1 MANMVVFVEYWCFM
15 LWFGRLAFNSSNI
28 EYGFVVSIFLW
39 RLRPS
44 SGSRRST
51 SDSLQ
56 LNKIM
61 SLSKMLLSISL
72 SIWLSTTCE
81 KLR

>member
-28 EYGFVVSIFLW
+28 EYGVVVSIFLW
-39 RLRPS
+39 MLRPS

-51 SDSLQ
+51 SDSL
-56 LNKIM
+56 
-61 SLSKMLLSISL
+61 SLTK
-72 SIWLSTTCE
+72 
-81 KLR
+81 